1 MAAIIGMWL
10 FAGLLKIENDND
22 NVVLKNHR
30 SNFDTISQAFVTV
43 FHVIQGD
50 DWNLVWYNCV
60 NGAGVGYAHPYFVVV

>member
-1 MAAIIGMWL
+1 MINSAVIIGVFIYMAAIIGMWL

-43 FHVIQGD
+43 FHVI
-50 DWNLVWYNCV
+50 
-60 NGAGVGYAHPYFVVV
+60 

>member
-22 NVVLKNHR
+22 YVVLKNHR

-43 FHVIQGD
+43 FHVI
-50 DWNLVWYNCV
+50 
-60 NGAGVGYAHPYFVVV
+60 

>member
-1 MAAIIGMWL
+1 VINSAVIIGVFIYMAAIIGMWL

-43 FHVIQGD
+43 FHVI
-50 DWNLVWYNCV
+50 
-60 NGAGVGYAHPYFVVV
+60 